1 VAHFAGMTDGSTL
14 ASNADRERVVGRL
27 SEAHADGRVSEAH
40 AEGRVTVEQLDRLT
54 GDVALLVFVVS
65 SR

>member
-27 SEAHADGRVSEAH
+27 SEAHADGRV
-40 AEGRVTVEQLDRLT
+40 RVEQLDRLT
-54 GDVALLVFVVS
+54 GDVALRVFVVS

>member
-1 VAHFAGMTDGSTL
+1 MTDGSTL
-14 ASNADRERVVGRL
+14 ASTIDRDRVAARL
-27 SEAHADGRVSEAH
+27 AEAQ

-65 SR
+65 